1 MRDDIYFSQFA
12 SARILFNYNI
22 NIMNFSIIYRQLKKN
37 KSERLPDEEKSGWV
51 HICSYWRRE
60 GGDIGI
66 HGRQGFSTLPYFF
79 VYIKVHC
86 KQEKT

>member
-51 HICSYWRRE
+51 RICS
-60 GGDIGI
+60 
-66 HGRQGFSTLPYFF
+66 
-79 VYIKVHC
+79 
-86 KQEKT
+86 